1 MGETAL
7 AEGLPGA
14 VSWTDDSRRVAM
26 EWLDRWDVA
35 LMLVAV
41 YVSVMTLVRMMV
53 RRRDQLVADVRQQL
67 ESHRKHHKKRHG
79 GGSHRDAA

>member
-1 MGETAL
+1 
-7 AEGLPGA
+7 
-14 VSWTDDSRRVAM
+14 M

-67 ESHRKHHKKRHG
+67 ESHRKHHKKRHS
-79 GGSHRDAA
+79 GSHRDAA

>member
-1 MGETAL
+1 
-7 AEGLPGA
+7 
-14 VSWTDDSRRVAM
+14 M

-67 ESHRKHHKKRHG
+67 EAHRKHGKRRH

>member
-1 MGETAL
+1 
-7 AEGLPGA
+7 
-14 VSWTDDSRRVAM
+14 M

-41 YVSVMTLVRMMV
+41 YVSVMTLVRLMV

-67 ESHRKHHKKRHG
+67 ESHRKHAKKRHG
-79 GGSHRDAA
+79 DSHRDAA